1 MSTAVHCV
9 GRPRRTAFRAG
20 SFLAALLLPMLAY
33 PAAVEPPTVVVS
45 SGGNY
50 HVFWNSVD
58 AGGTRSSAGSYV
70 VHGVI
75 GQADAARSAA
85 GSYQVL
91 GGFLPTKAAP
101 PDGVFAN
108 GFE

>member
-1 MSTAVHCV
+1 M
-9 GRPRRTAFRAG
+9 
-20 SFLAALLLPMLAY
+20 LLPTIGSS
-33 PAAVEPPTVVVS
+33 AAVERPAVIVS
-45 SGGNY
+45 SGGSY
-50 HVFWNSVD
+50 QVFWNTVD

-70 VHGVI
+70 VQGVI
-75 GQADAARSAA
+75 GQADAARIAG

-101 PDGVFAN
+101 PDGLFAN

>member
-1 MSTAVHCV
+1 
-9 GRPRRTAFRAG
+9 
-20 SFLAALLLPMLAY
+20 MLSL
-33 PAAVEPPTVVVS
+33 PAAAAEIERRPGIKS

-50 HVFWNSVD
+50 QVFWNSVD

-70 VHGVI
+70 LRGVI

-85 GSYQVL
+85 GAYQVR

-101 PDGVFAN
+101 PDGLFAN